1 MAQAEFWYEFASS
14 YSYPAAMRVEALAA
28 ERSLA
33 LVRRPFL
40 LGPLFAGQ
48 GWRDSPFNLFPA
60 KGRYMWRDLERICGA
75 LGLPLS
81 RPNPFPQN
89 SLLAARVALALDDAL
104 RPAFSH
110 AVYRAEF
117 GQGRPIDATAT
128 LGPLLAEIGVA
139 PESLL
144 ARAVEDSNKAAL
156 KAQTA
161 RAIALGLPDAP
172 CLTTVDGEV
181 FWGNDRLEQGLDWA
195 RAPGLAARKERA

>member
-1 MAQAEFWYEFASS
+1 MAEAEFWYEFASS

-28 ERSLA
+28 DRCVTLA
-33 LVRRPFL
+33 WRPFL

-60 KGRYMWRDLERICGA
+60 KGRYMWRDIERICSA
-75 LGLPLS
+75 LGLPLK
-81 RPNPFPQN
+81 RPEPFPQN

-104 RPAFSH
+104 RPAFSR
-110 AVYRAEF
+110 AVYRVEF
-117 GQGRPIDATAT
+117 GEGRPIDAPAT
-128 LGPLLAEIGVA
+128 LGALLTEIAVP
-139 PESLL
+139 PEPLL

-161 RAIALGLPDAP
+161 RAIALGLPGAP
-172 CLTTVDGEV
+172 CLTTADGEV

-195 RAPGLAARKERA
+195 CAHESAVERERG